1 MRSLVPKRTFLLLL
15 GLLALNNLLPYGLSN
30 LMVPTLITV
39 APSWETDTVNL
50 SMLGL
55 GVGMSVEVMDTV

>member
-1 MRSLVPKRTFLLLL
+1 
-15 GLLALNNLLPYGLSN
+15 
-30 LMVPTLITV
+30 MVPTLITV

-55 GVGMSVEVMDTV
+55 GVGISVDVIDTA